1 MKILI
6 LGSTGEIGHM
16 ACKVLSKNHDVS
28 TLMRNNDKLND
39 VKFFEKIL
47 AEPYCNFI
55 EHFND
60 FDLVKSKIKKINPDI
75 LINCIGIVKHRKE
88 CKKDIPETAY
98 INSDFPH
105 LLAETCIDSNI
116 KFIHLSTDC
125 VFSGGKGN
133 YNESDIPDPTDYYG
147 ESKMLGEVNIPN
159 ALTLRTSFIGPALF
173 HKTGLFEWTKQQKNK
188 TINGYKNA
196 IYSGLTT
203 IAFSKILNQI
213 IEDFPQL
220 EGLFHI
226 SSEPISKF
234 DLIHLLNK
242 KFQLNININP
252 DSTFT
257 CDRSLDSTAF
267 RKKTNISI
275 PSWEKM
281 IDELYH
287 YNM

>member
-6 LGSTGEIGHM
+6 LGASGEIGHT
-16 ACKVLSKNHDVS
+16 ACKILSKNHDIS
-28 TLMRNNDKLND
+28 ALMRNNNKLSN
-39 VKFFEKIL
+39 VQFFEKVL
-47 AEPYCNFI
+47 AEKHCHFI
-55 EHFND
+55 ENFND
-60 FDLVKSKIKKINPDI
+60 FDIVTTKIKKINPNI
-75 LINCIGIVKHRKE
+75 LINCLGIVKHRKK
-88 CKKDIPETAY
+88 CKEGIAETAY
-98 INSDFPH
+98 INSDLPH
-105 LLAETCIDSNI
+105 LLAQICIDNHI

-125 VFSGGKGN
+125 VFSGEKGN
-133 YNESDIPDPTDYYG
+133 YKESDSPDPTDYYG
-147 ESKMLGEVNIPN
+147 KSKMLGEINIPY

-173 HKTGLFEWTKQQKNK
+173 HKTGLFEWVKQQKNE
-188 TINGYKNA
+188 TINGYTNA

-213 IEDFPQL
+213 IQSHPNLD
-220 EGLFHI
+220 GLFNI
-226 SSEPISKF
+226 SSDPISKF
-234 DLIHLLNK
+234 ELIKLLNK

-252 DSTFT
+252 DNTFV
-257 CDRSLDSTAF
+257 CNRSLNSTAF

>member
-6 LGSTGEIGHM
+6 LGANGEIGHTV
-16 ACKVLSKNHDVS
+16 CKILSKNHNVS
-28 TLMRNNDKLND
+28 VLMRNNNKLND
-39 VKFFEKIL
+39 VKFFEKVL
-47 AEPYCNFI
+47 AKPYCTFI
-55 EHFND
+55 DNFND
-60 FDLVKSKIKKINPDI
+60 FDYVKAKIKKINPNI
-75 LINCIGIVKHRKE
+75 LINCLGVVKHRKE
-88 CKKDIPETAY
+88 CKEGIAETAY
-98 INSDFPH
+98 INSIFPH
-105 LLAETCIDSNI
+105 SLATTCINSNI

-125 VFSGGKGN
+125 VFSGEKGN
-133 YNESDIPDPTDYYG
+133 YKESDIPDPTDYYG
-147 ESKMLGEVNIPN
+147 KSKMLGEVDVSH

-173 HKTGLFEWTKQQKNK
+173 HKTGLFEWVKEQKNK
-188 TINGYKNA
+188 TINGYTNA

-203 IAFSKILNQI
+203 IAFSNILNQI
-213 IEDFPQL
+213 VQNHPNLD
-220 EGLFHI
+220 GLFNV
-226 SSEPISKF
+226 SSDPISKF
-234 DLIHLLNK
+234 DLICLLNK

-252 DSTFT
+252 DSTFI

>member
-1 MKILI
+1 M
-6 LGSTGEIGHM
+6 
-16 ACKVLSKNHDVS
+16 
-28 TLMRNNDKLND
+28 
-39 VKFFEKIL
+39 
-47 AEPYCNFI
+47 
-55 EHFND
+55 
-60 FDLVKSKIKKINPDI
+60 
-75 LINCIGIVKHRKE
+75 
-88 CKKDIPETAY
+88 
-98 INSDFPH
+98 
-105 LLAETCIDSNI
+105 AETCIDSNI

-133 YNESDIPDPTDYYG
+133 YNESDIPNPTDYYG
-147 ESKMLGEVNIPN
+147 ESKLLGEVNIPN
-159 ALTLRTSFIGPALF
+159 ALTLRTSFIGPSLF

>member
-6 LGSTGEIGHM
+6 LGASGEIGHI
-16 ACKVLSKNHDVS
+16 ACKILSKNHDIS
-28 TLMRNNDKLND
+28 ALMRNNDKLND
-39 VKFFEKIL
+39 VKFFDKIL
-47 AEPYCNFI
+47 AKPYCTFI
-55 EHFND
+55 NHFND
-60 FDLVKSKIKKINPDI
+60 FNFVESKIKKINPSI
-75 LINCIGIVKHRKE
+75 LINCLGVVKHRKE
-88 CKKDIPETAY
+88 CKEGIAETAY
-98 INSDFPH
+98 INSTFPH
-105 LLAETCIDSNI
+105 LLAKTCIHSNVRL
-116 KFIHLSTDC
+116 IHLSTDC
-125 VFSGGKGN
+125 VFSGKKGN
-133 YNESDIPDPTDYYG
+133 YKKNDIPDPTDYYG
-147 ESKMLGEVNIPN
+147 KSKMLGEVDVLH

-173 HKTGLFEWTKQQKNK
+173 YKTGLFEWVKEQKNK
-188 TINGYKNA
+188 TINGYTNA

-203 IAFSKILNQI
+203 IEFSNILNQI
-213 IEDFPQL
+213 IQKHPNLD
-220 EGLFHI
+220 GLFNV

-252 DSTFT
+252 DSTFI